1 MHYPVEFFGG
11 GYNRSVFF
19 KLIQKRKYYDLDL
32 KNLIIMKKLEYPFDG
47 SYILKKRK
55 SIKRELLAEIDSAES
70 NDAKI
75 LEKRIAILG
84 GSTTH
89 DICDMLELFLLNYGI
104 KAKFYESEYDQYWND
119 VMFDNAELIEF
130 KPDIIFIHTS
140 TRNIKSFPSMCD
152 SCEVVDS
159 LLAEQFAHFEVL
171 WQKAKE
177 TYKCPII
184 QNNFEQPSYRLL
196 GNRDAWDFHG
206 RLNFVSHLNQKFYE
220 YAQTHENFYINDINY
235 MSSCYG
241 LQKWA
246 DPLYWHMYKYALC
259 MDAIPEFAYNLAN
272 IIKSVYGKNK
282 KAIVCD
288 LDNTLWGGIVGDDGA
303 ENIEI
308 GQETSIGQLYSEFQ
322 GYLKA
327 HKDLGV
333 LLTVDS
339 KNDEENALSG
349 LNRPDSVLK
358 PDDFIVIKAN
368 WNPKDRNLLETAS
381 ELNIG
386 SDSMIFIDD
395 NPAEREIVRAQ
406 IVGFIG
412 AKVAVPEM
420 TAPER
425 YINILDR
432 SGFFEVTQFSS
443 DDLSRNEMYKA
454 NAERAKQQS
463 SFADYGEYLFS
474 LEMKAEIKPFV
485 PIYMSRIAQLTN
497 KSNQFNLTTLRCTQA
512 DIERVAGDLNYIT
525 LYGKLEDKFGDN
537 GVVSVVF
544 GHIDES
550 DKTIFHI
557 DLWLMSCRV
566 LKRDMEQAMMDSLMT
581 ECVARGIKT
590 VKGYY
595 YPTAKNKMVKDF
607 FTQFG
612 FEKTNEDE
620 NGNTVWERTV
630 EDYHKLNR
638 YIKIKK

>member
-1 MHYPVEFFGG
+1 MIDKDI
-11 GYNRSVFF
+11 SQI
-19 KLIQKRKYYDLDL
+19 LS
-32 KNLIIMKKLEYPFDG
+32 YPFV
-47 SYILKKRK
+47 SAYILKKK
-55 SIKRELLAEIDSAES
+55 KAIKRE
-70 NDAKI
+70 I
-75 LEKRIAILG
+75 LEFLGQDVRGGLTKKIAILG

-89 DICDMLELFLLNYGI
+89 DIKDILEIFLLNYGI
-104 KAKFYESEYDQYWND
+104 QPEFYESEYDQYWND
-119 VMFDNAELIEF
+119 VMFENAELVEF

-140 TRNIKSFPSMCD
+140 TRNITSFPTVRDSANTIDSML
-152 SCEVVDS
+152 S
-159 LLAEQFAHFEVL
+159 EQFSHFETM
-171 WQKAKE
+171 WKKAAD

-184 QNNFEQPSYRLL
+184 QNNFEQPFYRLL
-196 GNRDAWDFHG
+196 GNRDAWDYRG
-206 RLNFVSHLNQKFYE
+206 RLNFVSRLNQKFYE
-220 YAQTHENFYINDINY
+220 YAQAHENFYINDINY
-235 MSSCYG
+235 MASCYG

-246 DPLYWHMYKYALC
+246 DPFYWHMYKYAMC
-259 MDAIPEFAYNLAN
+259 MEAIPEFAYNLAN
-272 IIKSVYGKNK
+272 IIKSIYGKNK

-308 GQETSIGQLYSEFQ
+308 GQETSVSQLYSEFQ

-339 KNDEENALSG
+339 KNDEENALAG

-368 WNPKDRNLLETAS
+368 WNPKDRNLLETAN

-386 SDSMIFIDD
+386 SDSMVFIDD

-406 IVGFIG
+406 VSGTIG

-420 TAPER
+420 ITPER

-432 SGFFEVTQFSS
+432 SGFFEVTQFST

-454 NAERAKQQS
+454 NAERAKQQT
-463 SFADYGEYLFS
+463 SFADYGEYLLS
-474 LEMKAEIKPFV
+474 LEMKAEIKPFA

-497 KSNQFNLTTLRCTQA
+497 KSNQFNLTTLRCTQT
-512 DIERVAGDLNYIT
+512 DIERVAGDSNYIT

-544 GHIDES
+544 GHIDET
-550 DKTIFHI
+550 DNAIFHI

-566 LKRDMEQAMMDSLMT
+566 LKRDMEQAMMDSLMA
-581 ECVARGIKT
+581 ECVTRGIKT

-595 YPTAKNKMVKDF
+595 YPTAKNKMVKEF
-607 FTQFG
+607 FAQFG
-612 FEKTNEDE
+612 FAKTSEDE
-620 NGNTVWERTV
+620 AGNTTWKCTT
-630 EDYHKLNR
+630 EDYQNLNR
-638 YIKIKK
+638 YIKVNE